1 MLERVITG
9 AAGAVVAVLI
19 ISALTKFTDWI
30 GVLFEPAVPDGAVV
44 AFLSP
49 CKEVDGWDDYT
60 DGAGKF
66 LLGAGEGVLR
76 PQGPHKPPSSQSEI
90 SLSEIK
96 FGDQGGQETHTLTIP
111 EMPEHNHD
119 NGSGKYLLQITGKN
133 TVSATDSKGSHEIDI
148 RHGFA
153 IKEAGHGQ
161 PHNNMPPYIALHFCQ
176 KKS

>member
-1 MLERVITG
+1 MLERIMTG

-30 GVLFEPAVPDGAVV
+30 SILFEPTIPDGAVV

-49 CKEVDGWDDYT
+49 CKEFDGWEGYA

-66 LLGAGEGVLR
+66 LLGAGKGVLR
-76 PQGPHKPPSSQSEI
+76 PRGPHKPPSSPSEI

-96 FGDQGGQETHTLTIP
+96 LGDQGGQEAHTLTIP

-119 NGSGKYLLQITGKN
+119 NGSGMYLVQITGRYTK
-133 TVSATDSKGSHEIDI
+133 TATDSKGKDEIDI
-148 RHGFA
+148 RHGF
-153 IKEAGHGQ
+153 KMKPAGGGQ

-176 KKS
+176 KTR

>member
-1 MLERVITG
+1 MLERIMIG

-19 ISALTKFTDWI
+19 MSALTKFTDWVS
-30 GVLFEPAVPDGAVV
+30 VLFEPAVPDGAVV

-49 CKEVDGWDDYT
+49 CKEVDGWEDYA

-66 LLGAGEGVLR
+66 LLGVGRGVLR

-96 FGDQGGQETHTLTIP
+96 LGDQGGQEAHKLTYD
-111 EMPEHNHD
+111 EMPVHNHD
-119 NGSGKYLLQITGKN
+119 NQSGKYLVQITGHHTEKE
-133 TVSATDSKGSHEIDI
+133 VDSIGSNQIDI
-148 RHGFA
+148 RHGFP
-153 IKEAGHGQ
+153 IKSAGGGE

-176 KKS
+176 KR